1 MVNFLYF
8 LVNEKSIESGDNVKK
23 FLKSIECVIRKIIG
37 DIIRKIIYGF
47 LLPLVLRALKNLIVC
62 VITKKI
68 KEKNLNYLRSLNS
81 LTPPSINVNVERIN
95 ELFGKVSN
103 VTSKVRSS
111 TDSININSLNNVN
124 LQLGKK
130 GRFC

>member
-1 MVNFLYF
+1 
-8 LVNEKSIESGDNVKK
+8 
-23 FLKSIECVIRKIIG
+23 
-37 DIIRKIIYGF
+37 
-47 LLPLVLRALKNLIVC
+47 VC

-81 LTPPSINVNVERIN
+81 LIPPSINVNVERIN

-124 LQLGKK
+124 LQFGKK